1 MSSIYPINASPK
13 PVAETAPLARL
24 LIVDDNV
31 RLAESLKY
39 LVEIHGYV
47 AHVCNS
53 GFAALDLVAEQRFD
67 LMLLDLSMP
76 GMTGHEVLMQLP
88 KGKQRIPVVV
98 ISGTKTLN
106 AAIDAMRHGAYDFLR
121 KPYQPEELLRTI
133 ENALEHS
140 RLELQN
146 KSIHARLE
154 ESETLYQYLIDS
166 SPDIIYTLDD
176 NGNFT
181 FINNRVET
189 LLGYSRETMLGKHY
203 TLLIHEEDYERAH
216 HAFNERRTGN
226 RAAKNVEL
234 RLRCQER
241 RSERRQP
248 EQNYITVVI
257 NAMGIYGTHPEHG
270 TPFNGTYGVARDIT
284 ERKKAEQAIT
294 HQAYHDTL
302 TDLPNRMLFKD
313 RLTVAIHHAKR
324 NKHKLAIMFLDLDRF
339 KWVNDTLGHLYG
351 DELLKQVAARLRNC
365 MREQDTLARMGGD
378 EFTMLLHELNQPDDA
393 TVIAQKIFDELKRP
407 FMLDDREIFISSS
420 IGIAIY
426 PDHGDSIENLIKR
439 ADIAMYHVKWRG
451 KNGFQYYDPSMNSM
465 FHKKLSLENELR
477 RAIEKRQIVLYYQP
491 KIHLDGHCVIGLE
504 ALARWHHP
512 ELGLVS
518 PLEFIPLAEET
529 GLIHALG
536 EMLLE
541 EACVQMRQWQDAGL
555 NNFSLAINI
564 SPQLVEED
572 AFVSRILTPIRH
584 HQLSED
590 LFEIEITENLLMRD
604 VESSISKLKELG
616 SHGIKIALDD
626 FGTCYSSLAYLRR
639 FPIHSVKI
647 DKSFVSDISSTS
659 ENASIISA
667 IAGIANGFKLDLIA
681 EGVET
686 LPQMHTLQSLGCTKM
701 QGFLFSKPLPAK
713 EMTQVLH
720 NPSLLFQDVPAPPQ
734 MLPLL

>member
-226 RAAKNVEL
+226 RAEDGQPGDQQLAVPDREDRRAHVKQRLVGCDDSNRCGFDARGCGNRLGHGRQRRWGSGLFVADLRFGSGWWCLGKVGRAQDRGTRARGLGRSLRRLVASPARQAAYPVPVEL
-234 RLRCQER
+234 AHQ
-241 RSERRQP
+241 RSR
-248 EQNYITVVI
+248 
-257 NAMGIYGTHPEHG
+257 HP
-270 TPFNGTYGVARDIT
+270 P
-284 ERKKAEQAIT
+284 AECSEG
-294 HQAYHDTL
+294 
-302 TDLPNRMLFKD
+302 R
-313 RLTVAIHHAKR
+313 
-324 NKHKLAIMFLDLDRF
+324 
-339 KWVNDTLGHLYG
+339 
-351 DELLKQVAARLRNC
+351 
-365 MREQDTLARMGGD
+365 
-378 EFTMLLHELNQPDDA
+378 
-393 TVIAQKIFDELKRP
+393 
-407 FMLDDREIFISSS
+407 
-420 IGIAIY
+420 
-426 PDHGDSIENLIKR
+426 
-439 ADIAMYHVKWRG
+439 
-451 KNGFQYYDPSMNSM
+451 
-465 FHKKLSLENELR
+465 
-477 RAIEKRQIVLYYQP
+477 
-491 KIHLDGHCVIGLE
+491 
-504 ALARWHHP
+504 
-512 ELGLVS
+512 
-518 PLEFIPLAEET
+518 
-529 GLIHALG
+529 
-536 EMLLE
+536 
-541 EACVQMRQWQDAGL
+541 
-555 NNFSLAINI
+555 
-564 SPQLVEED
+564 
-572 AFVSRILTPIRH
+572 RILEI
-584 HQLSED
+584 LS
-590 LFEIEITENLLMRD
+590 
-604 VESSISKLKELG
+604 
-616 SHGIKIALDD
+616 
-626 FGTCYSSLAYLRR
+626 
-639 FPIHSVKI
+639 
-647 DKSFVSDISSTS
+647 
-659 ENASIISA
+659 
-667 IAGIANGFKLDLIA
+667 
-681 EGVET
+681 
-686 LPQMHTLQSLGCTKM
+686 
-701 QGFLFSKPLPAK
+701 
-713 EMTQVLH
+713 
-720 NPSLLFQDVPAPPQ
+720 
-734 MLPLL
+734 